1 MNKENKT
8 KEVKTKPEK
17 TKEIKPEK
25 TEEIKTRENPE
36 NSENSEK
43 ALKKQWYR
51 RKERE
56 YNKEYYQKNKIKL
69 LEDQKIKVCCPKCN
83 RVVIKSNLNKHLKTN
98 LCTNTQE
105 LNKFI
110 LENK

>member
-8 KEVKTKPEK
+8 KEVKTKEVKTEK
-17 TKEIKPEK
+17 TKEIK
-25 TEEIKTRENPE
+25 TEETKENSE

-43 ALKKQWYR
+43 ALKKASYR
-51 RKERE
+51 RKEQQ

-69 LEDQKIKVCCPKCN
+69 LEDQKIKISCPKCN
-83 RVVIKSNLNKHLKTN
+83 TVVIKSNLNKHLKTN

-110 LENK
+110 SENK

>member
-1 MNKENKT
+1 MNN
-8 KEVKTKPEK
+8 
-17 TKEIKPEK
+17 EIK
-25 TEEIKTRENPE
+25 TEENP
-36 NSENSEK
+36 ENSEK

-51 RKERE
+51 RKEQQ

-69 LEDQKIKVCCPKCN
+69 LEDQKIKVSCPKCC
-83 RVVIKSNLNKHLKTN
+83 RIVIKSNLNKHLKTR